1 VECQI
6 VNDACG
12 FSRGVTEGLDRESLC
27 YNARGFDTR
36 NEGVWAVR
44 LSCKQEELQRALTH
58 VSRAVSRKST
68 LPVLSNVLLT
78 TAESTLKLA
87 PTILQIAIPAT
98 IPAEVESQGVTTV
111 RADLLTEFVSSLPN
125 DNVAFDL
132 DSTSQSLAL
141 TCARSKA
148 HIKGISAEDFPS
160 LPSIEE
166 GQVTARIDPH
176 VFREMVT
183 QVAFAAATDDS
194 RPVLAGVL
202 CELQDGRLTLA
213 AADGFRL
220 SVRSA
225 EVTEQPG
232 GDLSIVVPARSLQEL
247 ARIIAD
253 EDESVDLW
261 ITPNESQLLAKAGSV
276 EFLTRLID
284 GHFPDFRQIIP
295 QQYETR
301 AVIGREDFL
310 AAARR
315 AKLFA
320 QSNNDIVRIQVKPGD
335 DELDPGIATIS
346 AQAAETGDNEDSVEA
361 SIEGNESQ
369 IAFNGR
375 YLTDVLSV
383 IRGGDVALEMT
394 SPNAAGVLR
403 PVGDHDFTHVIM
415 PMVIG
420 NN

>member
-1 VECQI
+1 MRRKVI
-6 VNDACG
+6 YV
-12 FSRGVTEGLDRESLC
+12 RT
-27 YNARGFDTR
+27 
-36 NEGVWAVR
+36 NEGNPAVR
-44 LSCKQEELQRALTH
+44 LSCKQEELQRALSH

-68 LPVLSNVLLT
+68 LPVLANVLLKT
-78 TAESTLKLA
+78 EDSSLKLA
-87 PTILQIAIPAT
+87 ATNLEIAISAT
-98 IPAEVESQGVTTV
+98 IPSETEDPGETTV

-125 DNVAFDL
+125 DSVKFEL
-132 DSTSQSLAL
+132 DTAGHSLAL
-141 TCARSKA
+141 ECARSKA
-148 HIKGISAEDFPS
+148 HIKGIGTEDFPE
-160 LPSIEE
+160 LPEIEG
-166 GQVTARIDPH
+166 GQVTAKIDPQ
-176 VFREMVT
+176 VLREMVG

-202 CELQDGRLTLA
+202 CEFQGGKLTLA

-225 EVTEQPG
+225 DLTEQAG
-232 GDLSIVVPARSLQEL
+232 DDLSIVVPARSLQEL

-253 EDESVDLW
+253 QEDPVELW
-261 ITPNESQLLAKAGSV
+261 VTPNQSQLLARSGSI

-295 QQYETR
+295 QDWETR

-320 QSNNDIVRIQVKPGD
+320 QSNNDIVKIQVQPGE
-335 DELDPGIATIS
+335 DELDPGIARVS
-346 AQAAETGDNEDSVEA
+346 AQAAETGDNEDAVEA

-375 YLTDVLSV
+375 YLTDILGV
-383 IRGGDVALEMT
+383 IRTGDVALEMT
-394 SPNAAGVLR
+394 SPNAAGVIR
-403 PVGDHDFTHVIM
+403 PVGDTEFTHVIM

-420 NN
+420 SS